1 MEKRAE
7 RLIRQQYLVP
17 RRSVVKL
24 KELSKAE
31 RVSATEIVRRAIDAY
46 DPAAVPVPPQ
56 DEAAAVDLMEG
67 LHGQLRALLERI
79 DAELADLTKRHES
92 LAGGKLRRKVRRET
106 EEWAKRNP
114 AALAGLAELFA
125 GRAEEQ
131 PA

>member
-17 RRSVVKL
+17 RRSVTKL
-24 KELSKAE
+24 KELSKVE

-56 DEAAAVDLMEG
+56 DEAAAVDLLDG

-79 DAELADLTKRHES
+79 DAELAQLKKRHDD

-106 EEWAKRNP
+106 EEWARRNP
-114 AALAGLAELFA
+114 EALAGLADLFA
-125 GRAEEQ
+125 
-131 PA
+131 PAR